1 VTATVFIG
9 FGSNMGDRLENIA
22 SALVR
27 INRRPEFIM
36 ESLSS
41 VYETEP
47 VGMKN
52 QPDFLNGAACFTT
65 ELSPMAVLQA
75 CLDAEKQ
82 GGRRRTRRWGPRA
95 IDLDLLLYDSL
106 QIATEELTVPHPE
119 LANRRFVLEP
129 LVEIAPDATV
139 PGLNKNTRRLLNET
153 TDSSRVRFFMASDLL
168 MNLINEV

>member
-1 VTATVFIG
+1 
-9 FGSNMGDRLENIA
+9 MGDRLVNIV
-22 SALVR
+22 SALALLD
-27 INRRPEFIM
+27 RRSELSLV
-36 ESLSS
+36 SLSS

-47 VGMKN
+47 LGMKN
-52 QPDFLNGAACFTT
+52 QPDFLNGAVCFTA

-82 GGRRRTRRWGPRA
+82 GGRRRTRRWGPRI

-106 QIATEELTVPHPE
+106 QIKTEELMVPHPQ

-153 TDSSRVRFFMASDLL
+153 TDSSRVRFFMASALL
-168 MNLINEV
+168 MNLIKEV